1 MLIHKITKALS
12 LSFLLVSL
20 PLVVSAEELVQMD
33 EEVSVN
39 VVSDTG
45 SLKDYGSVKKV
56 AKELANPNT
65 TLASLIF
72 KNQYRTYTGDL
83 PDADDQ
89 TSAITLFQPILPFL
103 MESGDQIIF
112 RPAIPLVWDSP
123 SGRNFGS
130 ESGMGDFSFDLVYAP
145 KSDDEV
151 VTAIGIVATL
161 PTATNSRLGDNK
173 WSVGPDFLYGTV
185 TDEYVIG
192 IHPAHRWSIAG
203 SGDKDI
209 SLSSAQLFYLHLFG
223 EGWLFG
229 TNPILTYDWEDSQWQ
244 IPLNVIMS
252 KTMMFDGRPW
262 KIGVE
267 VNYYVEKNDKFGP
280 KWLFGINITP
290 VIENPLSK
298 YFK

>member
-1 MLIHKITKALS
+1 MLIYKITKALS

-20 PLVVSAEELVQMD
+20 PLMVSAEELVQMD

-39 VVSDTG
+39 EVSDTG

-89 TSAITLFQPILPFL
+89 TSATTLFQPILPFL

-130 ESGMGDFSFDLVYAP
+130 ESGIGDC
-145 KSDDEV
+145 
-151 VTAIGIVATL
+151 T
-161 PTATNSRLGDNK
+161 
-173 WSVGPDFLYGTV
+173 
-185 TDEYVIG
+185 
-192 IHPAHRWSIAG
+192 
-203 SGDKDI
+203 
-209 SLSSAQLFYLHLFG
+209 
-223 EGWLFG
+223 
-229 TNPILTYDWEDSQWQ
+229 
-244 IPLNVIMS
+244 
-252 KTMMFDGRPW
+252 
-262 KIGVE
+262 
-267 VNYYVEKNDKFGP
+267 
-280 KWLFGINITP
+280 
-290 VIENPLSK
+290 
-298 YFK
+298 